1 MSIKQK
7 LFMSIGGLFSISIIL
22 ILSMALSSTILVS
35 QLHDFETLAVKIEKN
50 QKLIIA
56 HEKFMGKMSSTLLKN
71 EKYRSS
77 STHTTCV
84 LGKWLYPFFKT
95 EEYKNLPSPLQMKLQ
110 VLEKN
115 HKKLHA
121 ISHEYAQS
129 DSVDTALRNNI
140 INTAPLLFKDI
151 IIGLEA
157 YNNLLLKE
165 EKQIAETADFEVFII
180 YILIAI
186 LAIITLLIGFFGTR
200 TALNL
205 VKSINLFQ
213 NGLNNFFDFINRKIS
228 SLKPIDIKGDDEIA
242 IMSQEVNKNI
252 EFVSKGIQDDM
263 KVMGEVV
270 ITLDK
275 VEQGIYG
282 CQIKSHSKNPMIKTL
297 ASTINKM
304 LSVISEDMLQLR
316 SRLEEYGNNDFRNK
330 VTIHPALKADMLA
343 VMQSVN
349 ILGDSLSMS
358 AKANLNNGRHLEKSS
373 STMSHSVNNLAN
385 KANQQAASLEETAA
399 AVEEIT
405 SITRNNANNAAQM
418 SQLGQKVQSEVSDG
432 MSLANKTSESMDSI
446 NAQVNAINEAIEIID
461 QIAFQTN
468 ILSLNAAVEAATAG
482 EAGKGFAVVAQE
494 VRNLAAR
501 SAEAAKEIK
510 DLVENATTKANEG
523 KKISSDMIEGYE
535 KLNGNIRNTLS
546 LINDVS
552 SSAKEQFT
560 AMEQINDTVNKLDH
574 VTQQNALAAGES
586 NKVASEV
593 KQIADKVVSHTNDKE
608 FEGK

>member
-405 SITRNNANNAAQM
+405 SITRNNANNASQM
-418 SQLGQKVQSEVSDG
+418 SQLGSKVNKAVSDG
-432 MSLANKTSESMDSI
+432 MVLANQTSKAMDSI
-446 NAQVNAINEAIEIID
+446 NEQVSAINEAITVID
-461 QIAFQTN
+461 QISFQTN

-494 VRNLAAR
+494 VRNLASR

-510 DLVENATTKANEG
+510 TLVENAATKANEG
-523 KKISSDMIEGYE
+523 KKVSDEMIQGYE
-535 KLNGNIRNTLS
+535 TLNTNTS
-546 LINDVS
+546 ETIHLIEDVS
-552 SSAKEQFT
+552 AASKEQMT
-560 AMEQINDTVNKLDH
+560 GIEQINDSVTMLDR
-574 VTQQNALAAGES
+574 VTQENAHES
-586 NKVASEV
+586 DAVA
-593 KQIADKVVSHTNDKE
+593 QIAHDVSKLANELVSDASSKK
-608 FEGK
+608 FN

>member
-7 LFMSIGGLFSISIIL
+7 LFMSIGGLFGISIVL
-22 ILSMALSSTILVS
+22 ILSMALSSTILVG

-56 HEKFMGKMSSTLLKN
+56 HEKFMEKMNSTLLKN
-71 EKYRSS
+71 QKYRSS

-95 EEYKNLPSPLQMKLQ
+95 DEYKNLPSPIQMKLQ

-121 ISHEYAQS
+121 ISHKYAQS
-129 DSVDTALRNNI
+129 DSVDTVLRNDL

-157 YNNLLLKE
+157 YNNLLLKK

-205 VKSINLFQ
+205 AKSIKIFHT
-213 NGLNNFFDFINRKIS
+213 GLNNFFDFINRKVS
-228 SLKPIDIKGDDEIA
+228 SLQPMYVKGDDEIA
-242 IMSQEVNKNI
+242 IMSQGVNKNI
-252 EFVSKGIQDDM
+252 EIVSKEIQDDM

-282 CQIKSHSKNPMIKTL
+282 CQIKSHSKNPMVETL

-304 LSVISEDMLQLR
+304 LSVINEDMSQLR

-330 VTIHPALKADMLA
+330 VSISPKLKEDMLA

-349 ILGDSLSMS
+349 ILGDSLSTS

-405 SITRNNANNAAQM
+405 SITRNNANNASQM
-418 SQLGQKVQSEVSDG
+418 SQLGSKVNKAVSDG
-432 MSLANKTSESMDSI
+432 MILANQTSQAMDSI
-446 NAQVNAINEAIEIID
+446 NEQVSAINEAITVID
-461 QIAFQTN
+461 QISFQTN

-494 VRNLAAR
+494 VRNLASR

-510 DLVENATTKANEG
+510 TLVENAATKANEG
-523 KKISSDMIEGYE
+523 KKVSDEMIQGYE
-535 KLNGNIRNTLS
+535 TLNTNTS
-546 LINDVS
+546 ETIHLIEDVS
-552 SSAKEQFT
+552 AASKEQMT
-560 AMEQINDTVNKLDH
+560 GIEQINDSVTMLDR
-574 VTQQNALAAGES
+574 VTQENAHES
-586 NKVASEV
+586 DAVA
-593 KQIADKVVSHTNDKE
+593 QIAHDVSKLANELVSDASSKK
-608 FEGK
+608 FN

>member
-7 LFMSIGGLFSISIIL
+7 LFMSIGGLFGISIIL
-22 ILSMALSSTILVS
+22 ILSMALSSSILVS

-71 EKYRSS
+71 QKYRSS

-95 EEYKNLPSPLQMKLQ
+95 DEYKALPSPVQMKLQ

-121 ISHEYAQS
+121 ISHKYAQS
-129 DSVDTALRNNI
+129 DSVNTALRNDI

-157 YNNLLLKE
+157 YNNLLLKK

-205 VKSINLFQ
+205 AKSIKIFHT
-213 NGLNNFFDFINRKIS
+213 GLDNFFDFINRKVS
-228 SLKPIDIKGDDEIA
+228 SLQPMYVKGDDEIA
-242 IMSQEVNKNI
+242 IMSQGVNKNI
-252 EFVSKGIQDDM
+252 EIVSKEIQDDM

-282 CQIKSHSKNPMIKTL
+282 CQIKSHSKNPMVETL

-304 LSVISEDMLQLR
+304 LSVINEDMSQLR

-330 VTIHPALKADMLA
+330 VNISPKLKEDMLA

-405 SITRNNANNAAQM
+405 SITRNNANNASQM
-418 SQLGQKVQSEVSDG
+418 SQLGSKVNKAVSDG
-432 MSLANKTSESMDSI
+432 MILANQTSQAMDSI
-446 NAQVNAINEAIEIID
+446 NEQVSAINEAITVID
-461 QIAFQTN
+461 QISFQTN

-494 VRNLAAR
+494 VRNLASR

-510 DLVENATTKANEG
+510 TLVENAATKANEG
-523 KKISSDMIEGYE
+523 KKVSDEMIQGYE
-535 KLNGNIRNTLS
+535 TLNTNTS
-546 LINDVS
+546 ETIHLIEDVS
-552 SSAKEQFT
+552 AASKEQMT
-560 AMEQINDTVNKLDH
+560 GIEQINDSVTMLDR
-574 VTQQNALAAGES
+574 VTQENAHES
-586 NKVASEV
+586 DAVA
-593 KQIADKVVSHTNDKE
+593 QIAQDVSKLANELVSDASSKK
-608 FEGK
+608 FN